1 MTAKKPEPSKSHKE
15 TMQFQTEVNQ
25 LLNLMVHSLY
35 SNREIFLRELISN
48 ASDALD
54 KRRYEGLTD
63 AKKIEG
69 QGDAYIHLSFDEEV
83 KTITIKDNGIGMNRE
98 EVIENIG
105 TIAKSGTKK
114 FIEQLQQSA
123 EEGDNRQTSNLIG
136 QFGVGFYSAFIVAD
150 KVVLYTRKAGSDKSE
165 GVRWESQMTSD
176 LPADEETKGNNA
188 GQTGAFTLES
198 LSLDTVGTEI
208 TLTLN
213 KEHYD
218 LLNEW
223 TLKSIIKKYS
233 NHIAYPIL
241 MDSKRE
247 TPKLDDEGKP
257 LEGESEIE
265 IIEEQINSAT
275 TLWQRDR
282 SAIKEEEYQE
292 FYKQLTHDYEA
303 PLTWSHNRVEGNYS
317 YTSLLYIPTKAPMG
331 FWQQEADYGI
341 QLYVQRVFIMDG
353 SEKLIPRYLRFM
365 KGIVDTQDLPL
376 NVSREILQS
385 SKTIDVIRQG
395 LTRRTLNMLESLAK
409 SDEAGDKEKYKQFW
423 RQFGRV
429 LKEGVGEDF
438 TNQEKIASL
447 LRFSTTK
454 NDDPITSLDSY
465 LERMQE
471 GQDKIYFITAD
482 SLNTAKNS
490 PHLEIFKQKGYEVL
504 LMTDVVDD
512 WMMGFLNQYKDYSF
526 SNVAKGD
533 INLDSDKEKEEEGK
547 DELVLTDE
555 EEALI
560 NALTETLKDK
570 VDSVR
575 ISKRLTNSASCLVRN
590 EGALS
595 GHFERMLKDA
605 GHEIPQVKPWLE
617 VNAEHFLVKAFL
629 AESDKEKKEDYAK
642 LLYEEALL
650 LEGGKLDNPSLFIE
664 RINRLMDKT

>member
-1 MTAKKPEPSKSHKE
+1 MTTAKSQQSKPNKE

-63 AKKIEG
+63 ATKIEG
-69 QGDAYIHLSFDEEV
+69 QGDARIRLSFDEDN
-83 KTITIKDNGIGMNRE
+83 KTITIKDNGIGMSRG

-114 FIEQLQQSA
+114 FIEQLQQS
-123 EEGDNRQTSNLIG
+123 EKEGNNTQASNLIG

-150 KVVLYTRKAGSDKSE
+150 KVTLYTRKAGSGKDE
-165 GVRWESQMTSD
+165 GVRWESQMTNELSD
-176 LPADEETKGNNA
+176 DEETKENNSN
-188 GQTGAFTLES
+188 QTGAFTLES
-198 LSLDTVGTEI
+198 LPLDRVGTEI

-223 TLKSIIKKYS
+223 TLKSIVKKYS

-241 MDSKRE
+241 MDSKKE
-247 TPKLDDEGKP
+247 IPKLDEEGKP
-257 LEGESEIE
+257 LEAESEIE
-265 IIEEQINSAT
+265 VTEEQINSAT

-282 SAIKEEEYQE
+282 STIKEEEYQD

-376 NVSREILQS
+376 NVSREILQA
-385 SKTIDVIRQG
+385 SKTIDTLRQG
-395 LTRRTLNMLESLAK
+395 LTRRSLNMLESLAK
-409 SDEAGDKEKYKQFW
+409 SDEEGDKEKYTQFW
-423 RQFGRV
+423 GQFGRV

-438 TNQEKIASL
+438 ANQEKIAGL
-447 LRFSTTK
+447 LRFSTTHS
-454 NDDPITSLDSY
+454 DDPIISLDSY
-465 LERMQE
+465 IERMQE

-526 SNVAKGD
+526 SNVAKGE
-533 INLDSDKEKEEEGK
+533 INLNADKEEESK
-547 DELVLTDE
+547 EETALTAE
-555 EEALI
+555 EEALVG
-560 NALTETLKDK
+560 ALTENLKDE
-570 VDSVR
+570 VDSVK
-575 ISKRLTNSASCLVRN
+575 ISKRLTTSASCLVRN

-595 GHFERMLKDA
+595 SHFEQMLKDA
-605 GHEIPQVKPWLE
+605 GHEVPTIKPWLE
-617 VNAEHFLVKAFL
+617 VNANHFLVKAFL
-629 AESDKEKKEDYAK
+629 DEKDKEKKDDYAQ

-664 RINRLMDKT
+664 RINRLMGKPQ